1 MTVMS
6 IPRTSPGALGRTSAL
21 AAAEIRLLLRN
32 RTAVLNSVLMPLL
45 IVAAVPAFGWGG
57 ASGVGPA
64 VVVSAIGATLVFLTY
79 YNLVMTLVA
88 RREDRVLQRLRT
100 GELTD
105 PEIVLGTAAPTLL
118 IGVLQVVLVAIGVAV
133 LGDWSTPTD
142 VVLPVIALIGGSALM
157 VALAAA
163 STAFTRTT
171 ESAQITTLPVVLA
184 ATALSGL
191 LFPLTLLPDPLA
203 EAARFLPLT
212 PVLELARL
220 GLTGQTWDGVSVDLA
235 GAWSAAPLP
244 LAVLAAWLVVG
255 TLIARRVFRWAP
267 RR

>member
-1 MTVMS
+1 MTVLSMRGS
-6 IPRTSPGALGRTSAL
+6 GPGPLGRTSAL

-32 RTAVLNSVLMPLL
+32 RTAVFNSVLMPLL
-45 IVAAVPAFGWGG
+45 IVAAVPALGWGG
-57 ASGVGPA
+57 VSGVGPA
-64 VVVSAIGATLVFLTY
+64 VVVSAMGVTLVFLTF
-79 YNLVMTLVA
+79 YNLVTTLVA
-88 RREDRVLQRLRT
+88 RREDRVLQGLRT

-105 PEIVLGTAAPTLL
+105 AEIVLGTAAPTLM
-118 IGVLQVVLVAIGVAV
+118 ISVGQVALVGIGVAV
-133 LGDWSTPTD
+133 LGDWSAPTD

-171 ESAQITTLPVVLA
+171 ESAQITTLPLVLA
-184 ATALSGL
+184 ATAMSGL
-191 LFPLTLLPDPLA
+191 MFPLTYLPDAVA
-203 EAARFLPLT
+203 EIARFLPLT

-220 GLTGQTWDGVSVDLA
+220 GLIGQTWDGTGVDLA
-235 GAWSAAPLP
+235 GAWSAALLP

-255 TLIARRVFRWAP
+255 TVAARRVFRWVP

>member
-1 MTVMS
+1 MTVLS
-6 IPRTSPGALGRTSAL
+6 IPRSGPGVLRRTRAL
-21 AAAEIRLLLRN
+21 AAAEIRLLRRN
-32 RTAVLNSVLMPLL
+32 RTAVFNSVLMPLV
-45 IVAAVPAFGWGG
+45 IVAAVPAFRWGG
-57 ASGVGPA
+57 VSGVGPA
-64 VVVSAIGATLVFLTY
+64 VVVSAMGVTLVFLTY

-105 PEIVLGTAAPTLL
+105 AEIVLGTAAPTLL
-118 IGVLQVVLVAIGVAV
+118 ISVVQILLVAVGVAV
-133 LGDWSTPTD
+133 LGEWNVPTD
-142 VVLPVIALIGGSALM
+142 VVLPVIALIGGSTLM

-171 ESAQITTLPVVLA
+171 ESAQVTTLPLVLA

-191 LFPLTLLPDPLA
+191 MFPLTFLPEALA

-220 GLTGQTWDGVSVDLA
+220 GLTGQTWDGAGVDLA

-255 TLIARRVFRWAP
+255 TVVARRVFRWAP

>member
-6 IPRTSPGALGRTSAL
+6 LTRSSPGWLGRTSAL

-57 ASGVGPA
+57 VSGVGPA

-157 VALAAA
+157 LALAAA

-171 ESAQITTLPVVLA
+171 ESAQITTLPVVVA
-184 ATALSGL
+184 ATAMSGL
-191 LFPLTLLPDPLA
+191 LFPLTLLPEPLA
-203 EAARFLPLT
+203 EAAQFFPLT

-220 GLTGQTWDGVSVDLA
+220 GLTGQTWDGTSVDLA

-255 TLIARRVFRWAP
+255 TLVARRVFRWAP

>member
-1 MTVMS
+1 MTVLS
-6 IPRTSPGALGRTSAL
+6 LPRSGPGTLGRTRAL

-57 ASGVGPA
+57 VVGVGPA

-105 PEIVLGTAAPTLL
+105 AEIVLGTAAPTLV
-118 IGVLQVVLVAIGVAV
+118 ISVLQIAVVAVGVAV
-133 LGDWSTPTD
+133 LGRWSVPTD
-142 VVLPVIALIGGSALM
+142 VVLPVIALIGGGALM
-157 VALAAA
+157 VALSAA

-191 LFPLTLLPDPLA
+191 MFPLTLLPEALA
-203 EAARFLPLT
+203 EAARFMPLT

-220 GLTGQTWDGVSVDLA
+220 GLTGQTWDGNSVDLA
-235 GAWSAAPLP
+235 GAWSAALLP

-255 TLIARRVFRWAP
+255 TVVARRVFRWAP

>member
-1 MTVMS
+1 MTVLS
-6 IPRTSPGALGRTSAL
+6 VPRSAPGALRRTNAL

-57 ASGVGPA
+57 VSGVGPA

-100 GELTD
+100 GELSD
-105 PEIVLGTAAPTLL
+105 AEIVLGTAAPTLV
-118 IGVLQVVLVAIGVAV
+118 ISVVQVALVVIGVAV
-133 LGDWSTPTD
+133 LGDWSSPTD
-142 VVLPVIALIGGSALM
+142 VVLPVIALVGGSALM

-163 STAFTRTT
+163 STAFTRTP
-171 ESAQITTLPVVLA
+171 ESAQITTLPVVMA

-191 LFPLTLLPDPLA
+191 LFPLALLPEALA
-203 EAARFLPLT
+203 DAARFLPLT

-220 GLTGQTWDGVSVDLA
+220 GLTGQTWDGTSVDLA
-235 GAWSAAPLP
+235 GAWSAALLP
-244 LAVLAAWLVVG
+244 LAVLAAWLVVA
-255 TLIARRVFRWAP
+255 TVVARRVFRWAP

>member
-1 MTVMS
+1 MTVLSMNRS
-6 IPRTSPGALGRTSAL
+6 GPGTLGRTTAL
-21 AAAEIRLLLRN
+21 AAAEVRLLLRN
-32 RTAVLNSVLMPLL
+32 RTAVFNSVLMPLL

-57 ASGVGPA
+57 VSGVGPA
-64 VVVSAIGATLVFLTY
+64 VVGSAIGATLVFLTY

-105 PEIVLGTAAPTLL
+105 AEIVVGTAAPTLL
-118 IGVLQVVLVAIGVAV
+118 ISVLQVALVAVGVAV
-133 LGDWSTPTD
+133 LGDWSVPTD

-171 ESAQITTLPVVLA
+171 ESAQVTTLPLLLA

-191 LFPLTLLPDPLA
+191 MFPLTLLPEPLA

-220 GLTGQTWDGVSVDLA
+220 GLSGRAWDGRSVDLA

-255 TLIARRVFRWAP
+255 SVVARRIFRWAP

>member
-1 MTVMS
+1 MTVLS
-6 IPRTSPGALGRTSAL
+6 IPRSGPGTLGRTRAL

-57 ASGVGPA
+57 VSGVGPA

-88 RREDRVLQRLRT
+88 RREERVLQRLRT

-105 PEIVLGTAAPTLL
+105 AEIVLGTAAPTLV
-118 IGVLQVVLVAIGVAV
+118 ISVLQIAVVVAGVAV
-133 LGDWSTPTD
+133 LGDWSVPTD
-142 VVLPVIALIGGSALM
+142 VVLPVIALVGGSALM

-163 STAFTRTT
+163 STAFTRST

-191 LFPLTLLPDPLA
+191 MFPLTLLPEALA

-220 GLTGQTWDGVSVDLA
+220 GLTGQTWNGTSVDLA
-235 GAWSAAPLP
+235 GAWSAALLP

-255 TLIARRVFRWAP
+255 ALVARRVFRWAP

>member
-1 MTVMS
+1 MTVLS
-6 IPRTSPGALGRTSAL
+6 LPRSGPGTLGRIRAL
-21 AAAEIRLLLRN
+21 AAAEIRLLVRN
-32 RTAVLNSVLMPLL
+32 RTAVLTSVLMPLL
-45 IVAAVPAFGWGG
+45 IVAAVPTLGWGG
-57 ASGVGPA
+57 VSGVGPA

-105 PEIVLGTAAPTLL
+105 AEIVLGTAAPTLL
-118 IGVLQVVLVAIGVAV
+118 ISVMQIALVAIGVAV
-133 LGDWSTPTD
+133 LGDWSVPTD
-142 VVLPVIALIGGSALM
+142 VVLPVIALVGGSALM
-157 VALAAA
+157 VVLAAA

-171 ESAQITTLPVVLA
+171 ESAQVTTLPVVLV

-191 LFPLTLLPDPLA
+191 LFPLTILPEALA

-220 GLTGQTWDGVSVDLA
+220 GLTGQTWDGTSVDLA
-235 GAWSAAPLP
+235 GAWSAAALP

-255 TLIARRVFRWAP
+255 TLVARRVFRWAP